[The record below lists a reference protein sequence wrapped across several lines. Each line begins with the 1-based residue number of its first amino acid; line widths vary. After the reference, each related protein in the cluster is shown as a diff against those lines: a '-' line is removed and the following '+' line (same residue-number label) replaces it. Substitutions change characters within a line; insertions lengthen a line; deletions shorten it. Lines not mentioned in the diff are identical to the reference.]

1 MAKEAREESMV
12 GGARAE
18 PPAGI
23 SAVKGGREE
32 PWWRLDRWK
41 QDDRWWWR
49 PRQSRKD
56 QVTQKLLKTKTEPWE
71 RVAEVNPGGADWSTG
86 ETGSEGLGRVIG
98 MILQG

>member
-32 PWWRLDRWK
+32 PWWHLTGGNRTTDGGGDPGRAE
-41 QDDRWWWR
+41 
-49 PRQSRKD
+49 
-56 QVTQKLLKTKTEPWE
+56 KT
-71 RVAEVNPGGADWSTG
+71 R
-86 ETGSEGLGRVIG
+86 
-98 MILQG
+98 